1 MKNLISIITLA
12 MAAILAFTSCSKELE
27 GISISPE
34 NVTMKVGETRTL
46 KVNYKPDNADD
57 QPAVVWAISDTNI
70 ATISNGKVTTMKAGV
85 VVITA
90 TAGEFTAN
98 CYITVEN
105 DTPIEGTSNV
115 SLIGTFLG
123 TNWDKDY
130 MLAEVETNVYVI
142 KHVTLTETD
151 KFKIRFDTSWDVNRG
166 PAIENMAVELNQ
178 GFAVIEHGKDVIPH
192 LNGTF
197 DIWYNKVK
205 EQMAVTAKDG
215 QPVWADQSTR

>member
-12 MAAILAFTSCSKELE
+12 MAAVLAFTSCSKELE
-27 GISISPE
+27 GISINPE
-34 NVTMKVGETRTL
+34 SVTMKVGETRTL

-57 QPAVVWAISDTNI
+57 KPAVVWAISDTNI

-85 VVITA
+85 VVVTA

-123 TNWDKDY
+123 TNWDRDY
-130 MLAEVETNVYVI
+130 KLAEVETGIYVI
-142 KHVTLTETD
+142 KHVTLVDTD
-151 KFKIRFDTSWDVNRG
+151 KFKIRYDNSWDVNRG
-166 PAIENMAVELNQ
+166 GTFVEIGK
-178 GFAVIEHGKDVIPH
+178 GFAVVQDGDDVIPG
-192 LNGTF
+192 LNGTY
-197 DIWYNKVK
+197 DIWYNHEK
-205 EQMAVTAKDG
+205 EQMAVVAKDG
-215 QPVWADQSTR
+215 TPVWE